1 MAFDPVRVKEVMNN
15 FGENVLDNA
24 RQNLIDRGSSV
35 SGNLESK
42 MKFVLKVM
50 PNSMSLKFDL
60 GEYGQGIDQG
70 VEGSFPSKRLGLT
83 GRTPFK
89 FKALYPNRAMV
100 DNVLSWAKK
109 VGFNFYDFD
118 ERVGAFSLASYILRE
133 GIVGNK
139 FFTDAYE
146 DYIREVPEDI
156 AEAFGLDVDEFFK
169 FIFKE

>member
-1 MAFDPVRVKEVMNN
+1 MAFDPVRVRAVMNN
-15 FGENVLDNA
+15 FGENVLDTA
-24 RQNLIDRGSSV
+24 RQNLRDRGSSV
-35 SGNLESK
+35 SGDLERK
-42 MKFVLKVM
+42 MKFVAKVM

-70 VEGSFPSKRLGLT
+70 IEGSFQSKKVGLT

-100 DNVLSWAKK
+100 DNVLSWAKA
-109 VGFNFYDFD
+109 VGFNFYDAV
-118 ERVGAFSLASYILRE
+118 ERDGAYSLASYILRE
-133 GIVGNK
+133 GISPNR

-146 DYIREVPEDI
+146 DYIREIPEDI
-156 AEAFGLDVDEFFK
+156 AEAFGLDVDEFFR